1 MKNKNM
7 KKGKPN
13 AMEIDIIRKKA
24 EILDI
29 IREQEM
35 LQAKINELQEIK
47 QKMVAELMQMEK

>member
-1 MKNKNM
+1 M
-7 KKGKPN
+7 KKEKPN